1 MDPRCKAMF
10 VFKHRNHREDLQ
22 TRFIIMLADR
32 KESVI
37 VKSMKDVKGI
47 HKHSS
52 SRVTKSCPTNSWL
65 DLSRIRIEKQEE
77 IPSENDDKDDYILDV
92 IVRNA
97 TRPKQLTEGL

>member
-1 MDPRCKAMF
+1 M
-10 VFKHRNHREDLQ
+10 Q
-22 TRFIIMLADR
+22 TRFRPDR

-77 IPSENDDKDDYILDV
+77 IPRENDDKDVDILDV
-92 IVRNA
+92 IIRNA
-97 TRPKQLTEGL
+97 TRPRQVTEGF

>member
-1 MDPRCKAMF
+1 LIDPQCKAIF
-10 VFKHRNHREDLQ
+10 VLERRNHRKVLQ
-22 TRFIIMLADR
+22 TRFRPDR

-65 DLSRIRIEKQEE
+65 DLSRINMEKQEE
-77 IPSENDDKDDYILDV
+77 IPRENDDKDVDILDV
-92 IVRNA
+92 IIRNA
-97 TRPKQLTEGL
+97 TRPREVTEGF